1 MTFACLTLVAK
12 NIISLEN
19 SLSPPTLQEFSFPN
33 VPTPYVMFCY
43 WSNSLNFTKPNPKMF
58 YLLLSLSKNQSLYYR
73 VFILQRQSVTNIA

>member
-12 NIISLEN
+12 NIRSLEN